1 MSTRQEYLALTRTL
15 CIATYFAIAL
25 DFVRKVISNSHTNT
39 RKDKLAE
46 TWRQKPDEYYRRHPI
61 DPNDPKVKAALA
73 PLQKVQKE
81 MQDTIDRE
89 TISECVQILKA
100 YGHFLSERYSNA

>member
-1 MSTRQEYLALTRTL
+1 MSTRQECLALTRTL

-25 DFVRKVISNSHTNT
+25 DFARKVISNSHATT
-39 RKDKLAE
+39 RKDELAQTWHQKL
-46 TWRQKPDEYYRRHPI
+46 DEYYRQHPI

-73 PLQKVQKE
+73 PLQKE

-100 YGHFLSERYSNA
+100 YGHFLSERYSNV

>member
-25 DFVRKVISNSHTNT
+25 DFARKVISNSRTT
-39 RKDKLAE
+39 IRKDELAQTWHQKL
-46 TWRQKPDEYYRRHPI
+46 DEYCRQHPI

-73 PLQKVQKE
+73 PCQKE
-81 MQDTIDRE
+81 MQDIIDRE
-89 TISECVQILKA
+89 TICKCQELLDF
-100 YGHFLSERYSNA
+100 YGHRNIKSLAIKE

>member
-1 MSTRQEYLALTRTL
+1 MSTRQECLALTRTL
-15 CIATYFAIAL
+15 CIATYFAIVL
-25 DFVRKVISNSHTNT
+25 DFARKVISNSHANT

-46 TWRQKPDEYYRRHPI
+46 SWRQKLNEYYRQHPI
-61 DPNDPKVKAALA
+61 DPNDQKGKSALA
-73 PLQKVQKE
+73 PLQEE
-81 MQDTIDRE
+81 MQKTIDRE